1 MSLKGLSWRQLCFL
15 PWQCFCSWQSETES
29 ETWLKSWLTL
39 EASHFFTGNS
49 IVLHFRHLSVD
60 STKLI
65 HSRFL
70 LMFNFLLILSVSS
83 QEKNPCLL
91 SLWPG
96 LMKDSTLVLRLI
108 FGHKRRYYKEASHHS
123 RVITQQTWVM
133 TRFSLVEAF
142 YRFHVAHKKGSWSG
156 GKKTVESIDFCVFL
170 LISDDASGRLTEYSW
185 SWYQEEELKWTK
197 VQYVNKSSL
206 VSSFVSL
213 EVIFHS
219 RRLSHSNARRHSS
232 EKRLS
237 VWQNSLP

>member
-83 QEKNPCLL
+83 QEKTHVSYL
-91 SLWPG
+91 SDLDLWKILHLFFDLFLG
-96 LMKDSTLVLRLI
+96 TNVVIIK
-108 FGHKRRYYKEASHHS
+108 K
-123 RVITQQTWVM
+123 RVITHELSHNKPEWW
-133 TRFSLVEAF
+133 LVFRQSRHFIAF
-142 YRFHVAHKKGSWSG
+142 MLHTKRDHGLEVRRQSSQ
-156 GKKTVESIDFCVFL
+156 
-170 LISDDASGRLTEYSW
+170 LTFVCSF
-185 SWYQEEELKWTK
+185 
-197 VQYVNKSSL
+197 SSL
-206 VSSFVSL
+206 MTL
-213 EVIFHS
+213 QEDW
-219 RRLSHSNARRHSS
+219 LSIHGVDIK
-232 EKRLS
+232 KR
-237 VWQNSLP
+237 N